1 MSPAIYGRGEVL
13 LFPAPGPPVS
23 SVTEEI
29 KARVDLVE
37 LIGRTV
43 QLKRVGSQFS
53 GLCPFHAE
61 KTPSFYVRPQT
72 QSWHCFGCNKSGTAF
87 DWLMEREHLEF
98 GEALRTL
105 ATLTGVALPERRD
118 PEVEDQ
124 ARRLYT
130 ILERAQIYYS
140 GLLWGSGAT
149 RAREYLQRRG
159 LTEETLRTFGM
170 GYAP

>member
-43 QLKRVGSQFS
+43 ALKRVGSS
-53 GLCPFHAE
+53 YRGLCPFHAE

-72 QSWHCFGCNKSGTAF
+72 HSWHCFGCGKNGTAF

-98 GEALRTL
+98 GEALRVLADMAGVTL
-105 ATLTGVALPERRD
+105 PDKRD
-118 PEVEDQ
+118 PEADELQ
-124 ARRLYT
+124 RRLLS
-130 ILERAQIYYS
+130 ILERAQTYYQ
-140 GLLWGSGAT
+140 GA
-149 RAREYLQRRG
+149 L
-159 LTEETLRTFGM
+159 
-170 GYAP
+170 